1 VRIAIAS
8 VTTSVVPV
16 RIFPPAAPNNKS
28 RIKKHFS
35 AMASVVQDVKVAAQ
49 DAGIIEKPAATAQPA
64 AEAQPAAVAQP
75 VATVQPTGV
84 SCS

>member
-1 VRIAIAS
+1 
-8 VTTSVVPV
+8 
-16 RIFPPAAPNNKS
+16 
-28 RIKKHFS
+28 
-35 AMASVVQDVKVAAQ
+35 MASVVQDVKVAAQ